1 MNDTGEPT
9 YSLQVTARLT
19 GLNEDTILF
28 YQEQGFVR
36 CAGSGHYDDEALRTL
51 RRIEHLREACGVND
65 EGVKLILRLMDE
77 LERLRMAER

>member
-1 MNDTGEPT
+1 MNDPGEQT
-9 YSLQVTARLT
+9 YSLQVTARMT

-36 CAGSGHYDDEALRTL
+36 CAVTGDFDDEALRTL

-77 LERLRMAER
+77 LERVKMAER